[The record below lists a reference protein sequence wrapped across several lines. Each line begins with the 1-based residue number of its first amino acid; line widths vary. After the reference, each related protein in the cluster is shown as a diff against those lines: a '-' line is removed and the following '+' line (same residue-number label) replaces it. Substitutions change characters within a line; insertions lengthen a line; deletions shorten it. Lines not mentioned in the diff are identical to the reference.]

1 MLGFYV
7 IMVQMFPSELSLR
20 NCIES
25 KMETCAINKFIIAAL
40 SLHVHVHVYY
50 KAAVKL
56 CKQSCDLK

>member
-40 SLHVHVHVYY
+40 SLHVHVYY
-50 KAAVKL
+50 KAAVEL